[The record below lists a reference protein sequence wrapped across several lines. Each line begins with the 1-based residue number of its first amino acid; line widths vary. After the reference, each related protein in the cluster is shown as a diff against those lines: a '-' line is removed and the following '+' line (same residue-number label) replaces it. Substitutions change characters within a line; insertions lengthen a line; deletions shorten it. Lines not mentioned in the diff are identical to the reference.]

1 MTRIFPSPPLRPR
14 FLVLAWLFLGAAML
28 IPAQELRA
36 QSSLRAELQGT
47 VVDAGSGLPLVG
59 AHVFIAGSMAGTVTD
74 RRGHY
79 VLSGLPT
86 GAHRLYVSML
96 GYEPDFRDILIR
108 SAQVHTFNF
117 ELSEVVLD
125 AGEIVVEAERDDKWL
140 SRLERFTRAFIGETP
155 NAKQTTILNPEV
167 LDFEEHRGTFRATA
181 QAPIIIENQALGYRI
196 QYFLSDFAITPTRVQ
211 YDGEPLF
218 EPMATDDPDQARE
231 WDENRRAA
239 FMGSFRH
246 FALALLAGRVEA
258 QGFKTWSRPTAGG
271 QGIQGDVRFPL
282 DPATLITPGESQG
295 EYHLHFEG
303 AVELAFMGEMEHPE
317 YLSQGNPGARDGRR
331 RPSFQ
336 TSWLTME
343 DGPTVMDY
351 KGDILNPYGITFRGY
366 LAWQRVADEVPREYR
381 PGS

>member
-1 MTRIFPSPPLRPR
+1 MLPLLLLGLALSMLPPD
-14 FLVLAWLFLGAAML
+14 
-28 IPAQELRA
+28 LRA
-36 QSSLRAELQGT
+36 QSPPRAELRGT
-47 VVDAGSGLPLVG
+47 VIDAESGLPLVG

-74 RRGHY
+74 RQGRY
-79 VLSGLPT
+79 MLSGLPA

-96 GYEPDFRDILIR
+96 GYQPDFRDILIR
-108 SAQVHTFNF
+108 SVQVLTFDF

-155 NAKQTTILNPEV
+155 NAQQTTIVNPEV

-181 QAPIIIENQALGYRI
+181 QAPIIIENLALGYRI

-218 EPMATDDPDQARE
+218 EQMQTDNPEQARL
-231 WDENRRAA
+231 WDENRRVA

-271 QGIQGDVRFPL
+271 QGIQGDTRFPL
-282 DPATLITPGESQG
+282 DPASLITPGDSPG

-303 AVELAFMGEMEHPE
+303 AVEIAFMGEMEHPE